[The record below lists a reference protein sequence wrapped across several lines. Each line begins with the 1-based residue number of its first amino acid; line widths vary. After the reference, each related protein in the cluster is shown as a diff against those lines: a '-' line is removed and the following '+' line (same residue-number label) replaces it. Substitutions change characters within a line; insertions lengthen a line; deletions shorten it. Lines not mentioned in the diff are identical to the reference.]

1 MSYRFLCDHC
11 GKKFELETPEA
22 KECPFCFWTSSV
34 KREDEAA
41 LTKKSAS
48 ASFRKAVSGAG
59 TKAPPGNLSKK
70 LAFLWRSLLFV
81 VLLAAAAFLALKGWQ
96 AYRASSSKSPVISLA
111 KPGKETGKAPASV
124 AAAPGIASL
133 SAKDK
138 EILYREVTV
147 PADREPDPAEQAV
160 LSKAVPFQ
168 TGWTEKLSSPV
179 WTLAQ
184 YQKLIADQEA
194 FYKMPFARSYKKK
207 LEELFNAK
215 YLAAADAFTQGDILA
230 ARNLWMESLAFPLYS
245 TDLQKHRAVALTML
259 RPFINDTLS
268 KVSAMNQS
276 IMESGKRA
284 KEKALSENYQKLA
297 QLISQKKWQDA
308 LALASSMTG
317 AIQELRKA
325 AAPQEAPPAYPASFG
340 TIDADLQRA
349 LMDLMAPAPSS
360 TADLQPLQQDLVE
373 KKEVIET
380 FTEPYLQNAAAAY
393 RAALEAIKA
402 EKWQEAIGALS
413 AIQGPPALQEDAI
426 QKAAILAKI
435 IPPGLDS
442 AEKTD

>member
-41 LTKKSAS
+41 LAKKGAPV
-48 ASFRKAVSGAG
+48 SFRKAAAGLKIRPGSGNF
-59 TKAPPGNLSKK
+59 TKNFTYLFRI
-70 LAFLWRSLLFV
+70 LFFLI
-81 VLLAAAAFLALKGWQ
+81 LLAAAAFLALKGWQ
-96 AYRASSSKSPVISLA
+96 AYRASPSRSPVILLQ
-111 KPGKETGKAPASV
+111 KPGEETGKAAASATV
-124 AAAPGIASL
+124 AAGIASL

-138 EILYREVTV
+138 DILYREVSV

-160 LSKAVPFQ
+160 LSKTVPFR
-168 TGWTEKLSSPV
+168 TGWTEKLPSPA

-194 FYKMPFARSYKKK
+194 LYKMPFARSYKKK
-207 LEELFNAK
+207 LEELFNTK
-215 YLAAADAFTQGDILA
+215 YLAAADTFTKGDILA
-230 ARNLWMESLAFPLYS
+230 ARDLWMESLAFPLYS
-245 TDLQKHRAVALTML
+245 ADLQKHRAVALTML

-268 KVSAMNQS
+268 KVGAMNQS
-276 IMESGKRA
+276 IVESGKRSR
-284 KEKALSENYQKLA
+284 EKALSENYQKLA
-297 QLISQKKWQDA
+297 QQISQKKWQDA
-308 LALASSMTG
+308 LTLANSMTG
-317 AIQELRKA
+317 TIQEVRKA
-325 AAPQEAPPAYPASFG
+325 AAPQEAPPPYPASFG
-340 TIDADLQRA
+340 AIDADLQRA

-380 FTEPYLQNAAAAY
+380 FTGPYLQNAAATY
-393 RAALEAIKA
+393 RAAIDAIKA
-402 EKWQEAIGALS
+402 EKWQEAIEALS

-435 IPPGLDS
+435 IPPKLDLGQ
-442 AEKTD
+442 KKD